1 MHFRNT
7 PAGCRPPEWLFC
19 RAIRRQQSGKE
30 SAMIDLPPPAV
41 PAAFI
46 CEAPRA
52 IDGDT
57 IGCANSPVRIRLL
70 GIDAPEL
77 PGHCRRGR
85 TCTPGD
91 GEAST
96 RALADLLAGGPGGTV
111 VWIRPE
117 AFDHYGRILARAEAG
132 KTDLSCAMIAAQAA
146 VPRYSSIS
154 C

>member
-1 MHFRNT
+1 MLFCNAATHI
-7 PAGCRPPEWLFC
+7 GPPIWLFPP
-19 RAIRRQQSGKE
+19 ALGDQFSGKE
-30 SAMIDLPPPAV
+30 SAVFDLPPPAV

-57 IGCANSPVRIRLL
+57 IACANSPVRIRLL

-77 PGHCRRGR
+77 PGHCQKPRV
-85 TCTPGD
+85 CTPGD

-96 RALADLLAGGPGGTV
+96 RALAQLLAGGV
-111 VWIRPE
+111 VWVRPE
-117 AFDHYGRILARAEAG
+117 AFDRFGRILARADAG
-132 KTDLSCAMIAAQAA
+132 KTDLSCAMIDAHAA
-146 VPRYSSIS
+146 VPRYSRIS